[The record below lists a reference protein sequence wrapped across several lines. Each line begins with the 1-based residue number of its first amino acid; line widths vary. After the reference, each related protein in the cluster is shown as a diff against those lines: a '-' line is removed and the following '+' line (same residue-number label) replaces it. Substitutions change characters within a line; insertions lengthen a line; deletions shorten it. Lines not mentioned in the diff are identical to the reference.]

1 MSSVSVSRVA
11 LGIALGRQSWRA
23 SGYEVREARAG
34 TSEDRMEFT

>member
-1 MSSVSVSRVA
+1 MSRVA